1 MEVCWLVWSY
11 ISEEGNPDNESD
23 TEFIF
28 VKISFQSNKSIIV
41 GSIIVHPIVIWHA
54 WNIKQQGDKLNKK
67 SKGAVFWIGDD
78 INLPV
83 IQWTTQTIT
92 IQHRLI

>member
-11 ISEEGNPDNESD
+11 ISEEVNPDNESD

-54 WNIKQQGDKLNKK
+54 WR
-67 SKGAVFWIGDD
+67 
-78 INLPV
+78 
-83 IQWTTQTIT
+83 T
-92 IQHRLI
+92 